1 VRASGKER
9 ERATTTIRQRL
20 INISINK
27 QQGRQETKTTTNCA
41 RGQNKRLTKQVK
53 SNTMTRIDAV
63 VVDAA
68 CPPACVVFFL
78 GPIGGARSDRKSN
91 CKNAT
96 RTC

>member
-1 VRASGKER
+1 
-9 ERATTTIRQRL
+9 
-20 INISINK
+20 
-27 QQGRQETKTTTNCA
+27 
-41 RGQNKRLTKQVK
+41 
-53 SNTMTRIDAV
+53 MTRIDAVVVV